1 MKFLSY
7 IRKFFTWALLFFVAV
22 YFLTYILLSINAIQS
37 KFAEF
42 AEKHVSNFLETKV
55 EIEKI
60 KISPFNKASIVNLVI
75 YDQNNDTLFFAN
87 KANASIKLYDLLDKK
102 ITINYA
108 ALYDFCINANKE
120 DFGSDINAKFLL
132 EKFKPKKDR
141 ERKIPNISINTLLLQ
156 NGSLNYDIIN
166 APYKEKDV
174 FDKNHISVN
183 DILIN
188 ASVKGITSDSIN
200 VNLRALRLSEKS
212 GFKIND
218 ISFKLIGNEESI
230 KLKNLSLRCN
240 RSNIFIKENEITM
253 PKGMSMNDFMDM
265 AELNFG
271 IDNGSIVLSDFAAFV
286 PIFKEFNTPTSISCK
301 IKGSANHLVL
311 DTLGINYDNGVA
323 NLKDRYVY
331 FVYRKYGT
339 VASTRVRTV
348 NY

>member
-1 MKFLSY
+1 M
-7 IRKFFTWALLFFVAV
+7 
-22 YFLTYILLSINAIQS
+22 SINAIQS

-75 YDQNNDTLFFAN
+75 YDQNSDTLFFAN

-166 APYKEKDV
+166 APYKM
-174 FDKNHISVN
+174 I
-183 DILIN
+183 
-188 ASVKGITSDSIN
+188 
-200 VNLRALRLSEKS
+200 
-212 GFKIND
+212 
-218 ISFKLIGNEESI
+218 
-230 KLKNLSLRCN
+230 
-240 RSNIFIKENEITM
+240 
-253 PKGMSMNDFMDM
+253 
-265 AELNFG
+265 
-271 IDNGSIVLSDFAAFV
+271 
-286 PIFKEFNTPTSISCK
+286 
-301 IKGSANHLVL
+301 
-311 DTLGINYDNGVA
+311 
-323 NLKDRYVY
+323 
-331 FVYRKYGT
+331 
-339 VASTRVRTV
+339 
-348 NY
+348 